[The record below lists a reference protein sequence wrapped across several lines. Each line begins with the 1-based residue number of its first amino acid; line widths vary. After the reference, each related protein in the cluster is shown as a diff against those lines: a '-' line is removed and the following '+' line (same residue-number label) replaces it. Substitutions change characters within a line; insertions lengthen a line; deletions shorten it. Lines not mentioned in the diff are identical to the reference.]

1 MGVGDAQSEE
11 RGAWGPRPSRRTPL
25 ERAYYLDAAPG
36 AAVDAGASSA
46 GERTFVLIFVDDLT
60 MGCMVW
66 EWQWGHRS
74 VVHD

>member
-1 MGVGDAQSEE
+1 MG
-11 RGAWGPRPSRRTPL
+11 RGYSPVLPFARTSPRDGHTTWTP
-25 ERAYYLDAAPG
+25 PQ
-36 AAVDAGASSA
+36 
-46 GERTFVLIFVDDLT
+46 GELTFVLIFVDDLT